1 MRVATKQTPLNFSNA
16 IFFDTGDGC
25 EARPARSPDGVLL
38 HVEGRIAGR
47 NEADAPV
54 SKKISPG

>member
-1 MRVATKQTPLNFSNA
+1 MV

-25 EARPARSPDGVLL
+25 EARPARGSDGVLL
-38 HVEGRIAGR
+38 HVEGHIAGR

-54 SKKISPG
+54 SKKISPE